1 MPDKTDFYDRLNIGT
16 GASEEA
22 IKKAYRLAVRKTHPD
37 VNRNEGAT
45 QLFLDIQEA
54 YKILSDPN
62 RKGAYDDG
70 RGSHETPPAVHTT
83 IEFSQDTLIRL
94 DEPQI
99 VYSMIDIVS
108 TLAEKDTTDLP
119 LNISFVLDNST
130 SMDGARMDILKRAT
144 KEIIQELNEDD
155 IISVISF
162 NDHAEVLLSS
172 QSHPPIA
179 HVESSI
185 NSLFAEGGTEIFQG
199 LEAAFEEIRKNSPFD
214 YVNHIILITDGH
226 TYGDEENC
234 ITLARSAAK
243 LDIGISGLGIG
254 IEWNDEF
261 IDKLC
266 ALTGGQCMFI
276 QELNQVK
283 DFLKHSITSL
293 KEAYSRHVSLEII
306 PAPGVNLLSAFRI
319 LPEALPL
326 PHQEEFSLGILKKD
340 KPHRILFEFLVNPVP
355 EEIDQAIIA
364 SGEFIL
370 KRKPRDYT
378 IPFTLNRPIVAEL
391 EEPPPPPEEIFRAI
405 SHLTFYRLQEK
416 AQKDIASGNP
426 GTAFQR
432 LINLSSHLMAK
443 GEESLAKI
451 AMHEADYI
459 KSHNNF
465 SPTGKKQ
472 LKYGT
477 IRLMLPDKT

>member
-1 MPDKTDFYDRLNIGT
+1 MLDKTDFYDRLNIGT

-37 VNRNEGAT
+37 VNKNEGAT

-70 RGSHETPPAVHTT
+70 REPQETSAAVLTAT
-83 IEFSQDTLIRL
+83 EFSQDTLIRL

-99 VYSMIDIVS
+99 IYTLVDIVS
-108 TLAEKDTTDLP
+108 TQVEKDTTDLP

-130 SMDGARMDILKRAT
+130 SMDGARLEILKGAT

-155 IISVISF
+155 LVSVISF
-162 NDHAEVLLSS
+162 NDHAKVLLSS
-172 QSHPPIA
+172 QLQPPMA
-179 HVESSI
+179 KVESSI
-185 NSLFAEGGTEIFQG
+185 NSLFAEGGTEIYQG
-199 LEAAFEEIRKNSPFD
+199 LEAAYEEIRKNSPFD

-234 ITLARSAAK
+234 ITLAKSAAE

-261 IDKLC
+261 IDELC

-276 QELNQVK
+276 QEMDQVK

-293 KEAYSRHVSLEII
+293 KEAYSRHTSLEIS
-306 PAPGVNLLSAFRI
+306 PAPGVQMLSAFRI

-340 KPHRILFEFLVNPVP
+340 KHHRVLFEFLVNPVP
-355 EEIDQAIIA
+355 EEIDQAVIA

-370 KRKPRDYT
+370 KRKPHDYT
-378 IPFTLNRPIVAEL
+378 IPFTLDRPIIAEI
-391 EEPPPPPEEIFRAI
+391 EEPALPPEDIFRAI

-416 AQKDIASGNP
+416 AQKDVASGNP

-451 AMHEADYI
+451 AMHEAEYI

>member
-37 VNRNEGAT
+37 VNKNEGAT

-70 RGSHETPPAVHTT
+70 REPQETSAAVLTAT
-83 IEFSQDTLIRL
+83 EFSQDTLIRL

-99 VYSMIDIVS
+99 IYTLVDIVS
-108 TLAEKDTTDLP
+108 TQVEKDTTDLP

-130 SMDGARMDILKRAT
+130 SMDGARLEILKGAT

-155 IISVISF
+155 LVSVISF
-162 NDHAEVLLSS
+162 NDHAKVLLSS
-172 QSHPPIA
+172 QLQPPMA
-179 HVESSI
+179 KVESSI
-185 NSLFAEGGTEIFQG
+185 NGLFAEGGTEIYQG
-199 LEAAFEEIRKNSPFD
+199 LEAAYEEIRKNSPFD

-234 ITLARSAAK
+234 ITLAKSAAE

-261 IDKLC
+261 IDELC

-276 QELNQVK
+276 QEMDQVK

-293 KEAYSRHVSLEII
+293 KEAYSRHTSLEIS
-306 PAPGVNLLSAFRI
+306 PAPGVQMLSAFRI

-340 KPHRILFEFLVNPVP
+340 KHHRVLFEFLVNPVP
-355 EEIDQAIIA
+355 EEIDQAVIA
-364 SGEFIL
+364 SGEFFL
-370 KRKPRDYT
+370 KRKPHDYT
-378 IPFTLNRPIVAEL
+378 IPFTLDRPIVAEI
-391 EEPPPPPEEIFRAI
+391 EEPALPPEDIFRAI

-416 AQKDIASGNP
+416 AQKDVASGNP

-451 AMHEADYI
+451 AMHEAEYI

>member
-1 MPDKTDFYDRLNIGT
+1 MPNKTDFYSRLNIST
-16 GASEEA
+16 GASEDA

-45 QLFLDIQEA
+45 QLFLNIQEA

-62 RKGAYDDG
+62 KKGAYDSG
-70 RGSHETPPAVHTT
+70 REPHEAAPTVLTAF
-83 IEFSQDTLIRL
+83 EYSQETLSIV

-99 VYSMIDIVS
+99 IYSLIDVVS
-108 TLAEKDTTDLP
+108 TQAEKDTTDLP

-130 SMDGARMDILKRAT
+130 SMDGARLEILKSAT
-144 KEIIQELNEDD
+144 KDIIHELGEDD
-155 IISVISF
+155 LVSVISF
-162 NDHAEVLLSS
+162 NDRAKVLIPS
-172 QSHPPIA
+172 QSQPSSA
-179 HVESSI
+179 VLDSSI
-185 NSLFAEGGTEIFQG
+185 NGLFAEGGTEIFQG
-199 LEAAFEEIRKNSPFD
+199 LEAAFEEIRKNPSYDF
-214 YVNHIILITDGH
+214 VSHIILITDGH

-234 ITLARSAAK
+234 ITLAKSAAT

-261 IDKLC
+261 LIELC
-266 ALTGGQCMFI
+266 ALTGGQCRFI
-276 QELNQVK
+276 EELNQVK
-283 DFLKHSITSL
+283 DFLEHSITSL
-293 KEAYSRHVSLEII
+293 REAFSRRLSLEIT
-306 PAPGVNLLSAFRI
+306 PAPGVKMLSAFRI

-340 KPHRILFEFLVNPVP
+340 KPHRVLFEFMVDPIP
-355 EEIDQAIIA
+355 EEIDQAVIA

-370 KRKPRDYT
+370 KRTPQDFT
-378 IPFTLNRPIVAEL
+378 IPFTLDRPVGKESDDGV
-391 EEPPPPPEEIFRAI
+391 PPPAEIFRAI

-416 AQKDIASGNP
+416 AQQDIANGNP

-443 GEESLAKI
+443 GEDSLAKI
-451 AMHEADYI
+451 AMNEADYI

-477 IRLMLPDKT
+477 MRLLLPDKT

>member
-70 RGSHETPPAVHTT
+70 RGSLGTPPAVQTT

-99 VYSMIDIVS
+99 VYTMIDIVS

-234 ITLARSAAK
+234 ITLARAAAK

-293 KEAYSRHVSLEII
+293 KEAYSRHVSLEIN

-378 IPFTLNRPIVAEL
+378 IPFTLNRPIAAEI
-391 EEPPPPPEEIFRAI
+391 EEPLPPPEEIFRAI

>member
-16 GASEEA
+16 GASDEA

-54 YKILSDPN
+54 YKILSDPD

-70 RGSHETPPAVHTT
+70 REPHGTPPAVHTA

-108 TLAEKDTTDLP
+108 TLAEKDSTDLP

-130 SMDGARMDILKRAT
+130 SMNGARMNILKGAT

-155 IISVISF
+155 IFSVISF
-162 NDHAEVLLSS
+162 NDRAEVLLSS

-266 ALTGGQCMFI
+266 ALTGGQSIFI

-355 EEIDQAIIA
+355 EKIDQAVIA

-378 IPFTLNRPIVAEL
+378 IPFTLNRPIVAEI
-391 EEPPPPPEEIFRAI
+391 EEPPPPPKEIFRAI

>member
-1 MPDKTDFYDRLNIGT
+1 MTNKTDFYNRLNINT
-16 GASEEA
+16 GASEQA
-22 IKKAYRLAVRKTHPD
+22 IKKAYRLAVKKSHPD
-37 VNRNEGAT
+37 VNKNDGAT

-54 YKILSDPN
+54 YKILSDPSK
-62 RKGAYDDG
+62 KGAYDEG
-70 RGSHETPPAVHTT
+70 REPLGTQSAVHIATEYSKDALT
-83 IEFSQDTLIRL
+83 KL

-99 VYSMIDIVS
+99 IYALVDIVS
-108 TLAEKDTTDLP
+108 TQTEKDTTDLP

-130 SMDGARMDILKRAT
+130 SMDGARLEVLKGAT
-144 KEIIQELNEDD
+144 KEIIQELNDDD

-162 NDHAEVLLSS
+162 NDRAKVLLSS
-172 QSHPPIA
+172 QSQPPMA
-179 HVESSI
+179 HVESNI
-185 NSLFAEGGTEIFQG
+185 NSLFAEGGTEIYQG
-199 LEAAFEEIRKNSPFD
+199 LEAAFEEIKKNSAFN

-261 IDKLC
+261 IDELC
-266 ALTGGQCMFI
+266 ANTGGQCMFI
-276 QELNQVK
+276 QELDQVK
-283 DFLKHSITSL
+283 NFLKQSITSL
-293 KEAYSRHVSLEII
+293 QEAYSRHILLEII
-306 PAPGVNLLSAFRI
+306 PAPGVKMLSAFRI

-326 PHQEEFSLGILKKD
+326 PTQEEFSLGILKKD
-340 KPHRILFEFLVNPVP
+340 KPHRILFEFLVNPIP
-355 EEIDQAIIA
+355 EEIDQVVIA
-364 SGEFIL
+364 SGAFFL
-370 KRKPRDYT
+370 KRKSRDFT
-378 IPFTLNRPIVAEL
+378 IPFTLNRPIIAES
-391 EEPPPPPEEIFRAI
+391 EEFPPPPEEIFRAI

-416 AQKDIASGNP
+416 AQKDVASGNP

-451 AMHEADYI
+451 AMNEADYI

-477 IRLMLPDKT
+477 IRLMLPEKT

>member
-1 MPDKTDFYDRLNIGT
+1 MPNKTDFYSRLNIST
-16 GASEEA
+16 GASEDA

-45 QLFLDIQEA
+45 QLFLNIQEA

-62 RKGAYDDG
+62 KKGAYDAG
-70 RGSHETPPAVHTT
+70 REPHEAAPTVLTT
-83 IEFSQDTLIRL
+83 FEYSQETLSSV

-99 VYSMIDIVS
+99 IYSLIDVVS
-108 TLAEKDTTDLP
+108 TQAKKDTTDLP

-130 SMDGARMDILKRAT
+130 SMDGARLEILKAAT
-144 KEIIQELNEDD
+144 KDIIRELGEDD
-155 IISVISF
+155 LVSVISF
-162 NDHAEVLLSS
+162 NDHAKVLMPS
-172 QSHPPIA
+172 QSQPSSA
-179 HVESSI
+179 LLDSSI
-185 NSLFAEGGTEIFQG
+185 NDLFAEGGTEIFQG
-199 LEAAFEEIRKNSPFD
+199 LEAAFEEIRKNPSYDF
-214 YVNHIILITDGH
+214 VNHIILITDGH

-234 ITLARSAAK
+234 ITLAKSAAA

-261 IDKLC
+261 LIELC
-266 ALTGGQCMFI
+266 ALTGGQCRFI
-276 QELNQVK
+276 EELNQVK
-283 DFLKHSITSL
+283 DFLDYSITSL
-293 KEAYSRHVSLEII
+293 REAFSRRLSLEIT
-306 PAPGVNLLSAFRI
+306 PAPGVKMLSAFRI

-340 KPHRILFEFLVNPVP
+340 KPHRVLFEFMVDPIP
-355 EEIDQAIIA
+355 EEIDQAVIA

-370 KRKPRDYT
+370 KRTPQDFT
-378 IPFTLNRPIVAEL
+378 IPFTLDRPVGKESDDGV
-391 EEPPPPPEEIFRAI
+391 PPPAKIFRAI
-405 SHLTFYRLQEK
+405 SHLTFYHLQEK
-416 AQKDIASGNP
+416 AQQDIASGNP

-443 GEESLAKI
+443 GEDSLARI
-451 AMHEADYI
+451 AMNEADYI

-477 IRLMLPDKT
+477 MRLLLPDKT

>member
-1 MPDKTDFYDRLNIGT
+1 MPNKTDFYNRLNIST
-16 GASEEA
+16 GASENA

-45 QLFLDIQEA
+45 QLFLNIQEA

-62 RKGAYDDG
+62 KKGAYDAG
-70 RGSHETPPAVHTT
+70 REPHEAAPTVLTAF
-83 IEFSQDTLIRL
+83 EYSQETLSSV

-99 VYSMIDIVS
+99 IYSLIDVVS
-108 TLAEKDTTDLP
+108 TQAEKDTTDLP

-130 SMDGARMDILKRAT
+130 SMDGARLEILKSAT
-144 KEIIQELNEDD
+144 KDIIHELGEDD
-155 IISVISF
+155 LVSVISF
-162 NDHAEVLLSS
+162 NDRAKVLMPS
-172 QSHPPIA
+172 QSQPSSAILD
-179 HVESSI
+179 SSI
-185 NSLFAEGGTEIFQG
+185 NGLFAEGGTEIFQG
-199 LEAAFEEIRKNSPFD
+199 LEAAFEEIRKNPSYDF
-214 YVNHIILITDGH
+214 VSHIILITDGH

-234 ITLARSAAK
+234 ITLAKSAAA

-261 IDKLC
+261 LIELC
-266 ALTGGQCMFI
+266 ALTGGQCRFI
-276 QELNQVK
+276 EELNQVK
-283 DFLKHSITSL
+283 DFLEHSITSL
-293 KEAYSRHVSLEII
+293 REAFSRRLSLEIT
-306 PAPGVNLLSAFRI
+306 PAPGVKMLSAFRI

-340 KPHRILFEFLVNPVP
+340 KPHRVLFEFMVDPIP
-355 EEIDQAIIA
+355 EEIDQAVIA

-370 KRKPRDYT
+370 KRTPQDFT
-378 IPFTLNRPIVAEL
+378 IPFTLDRPVGKESDDGV
-391 EEPPPPPEEIFRAI
+391 PPPAEIFRAI

-416 AQKDIASGNP
+416 AQQDIVSGNP

-443 GEESLAKI
+443 GEDSLAKI
-451 AMHEADYI
+451 AMNEADYI

-477 IRLMLPDKT
+477 MRLLLPDKT

>member
-1 MPDKTDFYDRLNIGT
+1 MPDKTDFYHRLNIGT

-54 YKILSDPN
+54 YKILSDPR
-62 RKGAYDDG
+62 RKGDYDDG
-70 RGSHETPPAVHTT
+70 REPHGTQSAVNTS

-99 VYSMIDIVS
+99 IYSLIDIVS
-108 TLAEKDTTDLP
+108 TKAEKDTTDLP

-130 SMDGARMDILKRAT
+130 SMDGARMEILKSAT

-162 NDHAEVLLSS
+162 NDHAKVLLSS
-172 QSHPPIA
+172 QSHPSVA

-199 LEAAFEEIRKNSPFD
+199 LEAAFEEIRKNSHFD

-234 ITLARSAAK
+234 ITLAKSAAQ

-254 IEWNDEF
+254 VEWNDEF
-261 IDKLC
+261 IDELC

-276 QELNQVK
+276 QELDQVK

-293 KEAYSRHVSLEII
+293 KEAYSRHITLEII
-306 PAPGVNLLSAFRI
+306 PAPGVNMLSAFRI

-326 PHQEEFSLGILKKD
+326 PQQEEFSLGILKKD
-340 KPHRILFEFLVNPVP
+340 NPHRILFEFLVNPVP
-355 EEIDQAIIA
+355 EEIDQAVIA
-364 SGEFIL
+364 SGEFCL
-370 KRKPRDYT
+370 KRKPHDYT
-378 IPFTLNRPIVAEL
+378 IPFTLDRPISAEF
-391 EEPPPPPEEIFRAI
+391 EEPPPPPEEILGAI
-405 SHLTFYRLQEK
+405 SHLTFYRLQER

-426 GTAFQR
+426 GTAYQR

>member
-1 MPDKTDFYDRLNIGT
+1 MSDKTDFYDRLNIDT

-37 VNRNEGAT
+37 VNRNDGAT

-54 YKILSDPN
+54 YKILSDP
-62 RKGAYDDG
+62 RKKGAYDDG
-70 RGSHETPPAVHTT
+70 RAPLGTPAAVQTAT
-83 IEFSQDTLIRL
+83 EYSQDTLTRL

-99 VYSMIDIVS
+99 IYSLIDIVS
-108 TLAEKDTTDLP
+108 TQAEKETTDLP
-119 LNISFVLDNST
+119 LNVSFVLDNST
-130 SMDGARMDILKRAT
+130 SMNGARLEILKSAT

-155 IISVISF
+155 VISVISF
-162 NDHAEVLLSS
+162 NDRAKVLLSS
-172 QSHPPIA
+172 QSQPPIA
-179 HVESSI
+179 HVESNI

-199 LEAAFEEIRKNSPFD
+199 LEAAFEEIRKNSPLD

-234 ITLARSAAK
+234 ITLAKSAAK

-261 IDKLC
+261 IDELC
-266 ALTGGQCMFI
+266 AQTGGQCMFI
-276 QELNQVK
+276 QELDQVK

-293 KEAYSRHVSLEII
+293 KEAYSRHISLEII

-326 PHQEEFSLGILKKD
+326 PHQEEFSLGILKKN
-340 KPHRILFEFLVNPVP
+340 KPHRILFEFLINPVP
-355 EEIDQAIIA
+355 EEIDRAVIA
-364 SGEFIL
+364 SGEFSL
-370 KRKPRDYT
+370 KRKPRDYI
-378 IPFTLNRPIVAEL
+378 IPFTLDRPIVAEF
-391 EEPPPPPEEIFRAI
+391 EEPLPPAEEIFRAI

-416 AQKDIASGNP
+416 AQKDVVSGNP

-451 AMHEADYI
+451 AMHEAEYI

>member
-1 MPDKTDFYDRLNIGT
+1 
-16 GASEEA
+16 
-22 IKKAYRLAVRKTHPD
+22 
-37 VNRNEGAT
+37 
-45 QLFLDIQEA
+45 
-54 YKILSDPN
+54 
-62 RKGAYDDG
+62 
-70 RGSHETPPAVHTT
+70 
-83 IEFSQDTLIRL
+83 
-94 DEPQI
+94 
-99 VYSMIDIVS
+99 
-108 TLAEKDTTDLP
+108 
-119 LNISFVLDNST
+119 
-130 SMDGARMDILKRAT
+130 
-144 KEIIQELNEDD
+144 
-155 IISVISF
+155 
-162 NDHAEVLLSS
+162 
-172 QSHPPIA
+172 
-179 HVESSI
+179 
-185 NSLFAEGGTEIFQG
+185 
-199 LEAAFEEIRKNSPFD
+199 
-214 YVNHIILITDGH
+214 
-226 TYGDEENC
+226 
-234 ITLARSAAK
+234 
-243 LDIGISGLGIG
+243 
-254 IEWNDEF
+254 
-261 IDKLC
+261 
-266 ALTGGQCMFI
+266 MFI
-276 QELNQVK
+276 QELDQVK

-293 KEAYSRHVSLEII
+293 KEAYSRHVSLKII

-355 EEIDQAIIA
+355 EEIDQAVIA
-364 SGEFIL
+364 SGEFFL

-378 IPFTLNRPIVAEL
+378 IPFTLDRPMVTEL

>member
-1 MPDKTDFYDRLNIGT
+1 MPNKTDFYNRLNIST
-16 GASEEA
+16 GASEDA

-45 QLFLDIQEA
+45 QLFLNIQEA

-62 RKGAYDDG
+62 KKGAYDEG
-70 RGSHETPPAVHTT
+70 REPHDTAPTVHTAF
-83 IEFSQDTLIRL
+83 EYSQNTLSSV

-99 VYSMIDIVS
+99 IYSLVDVVS
-108 TLAEKDTTDLP
+108 TQEEKETIELP

-130 SMDGARMDILKRAT
+130 SMDGARLEILKAAT
-144 KEIIQELNEDD
+144 KDIIRELGEDD
-155 IISVISF
+155 LISVISF
-162 NDHAEVLLSS
+162 NDRAKVLLPS
-172 QSHPPIA
+172 QSQPPSA
-179 HVESSI
+179 LLDSSI
-185 NSLFAEGGTEIFQG
+185 NSLFAEGGTEIFHG
-199 LEAAFEEIRKNSPFD
+199 LEAAFEEIRKKPLND

-234 ITLARSAAK
+234 ITLAKLAAK
-243 LDIGISGLGIG
+243 SDIGISGLGIG

-261 IDKLC
+261 LDNLC
-266 ALTGGQCMFI
+266 ALTGGQCRFI
-276 QELNQVK
+276 EELNQVK
-283 DFLKHSITSL
+283 DFLNYCITSL
-293 KEAYSRHVSLEII
+293 KEAFSRRISLELT
-306 PAPGVNLLSAFRI
+306 PAPGVKMLSAFRI

-340 KPHRILFEFLVNPVP
+340 KPHRVLFEFMIDPIP
-355 EEIDQAIIA
+355 EKIDQVVIA

-378 IPFTLNRPIVAEL
+378 IPFTLDRPVVKESDDGVL
-391 EEPPPPPEEIFRAI
+391 PPTEIFRAI
-405 SHLTFYRLQEK
+405 SHLTFYRLQDK
-416 AQKDIASGNP
+416 AQQDVANGNP

-432 LINLSSHLMAK
+432 LVNLSSHLMSK
-443 GEESLAKI
+443 GEDSLAKI
-451 AMHEADYI
+451 AMNEADYI

-477 IRLMLPDKT
+477 MRLLLPDKT

>member
-70 RGSHETPPAVHTT
+70 RGSHETPPAVHTA

-130 SMDGARMDILKRAT
+130 SMNGARMDILKSAT
-144 KEIIQELNEDD
+144 KAIIQELDEDD

-162 NDHAEVLLSS
+162 NDRAEVLLSS

-340 KPHRILFEFLVNPVP
+340 KPHRILFEFLINPVP

-391 EEPPPPPEEIFRAI
+391 EEPPPPPDEIFRAI

>member
-70 RGSHETPPAVHTT
+70 RGPHGTPPAVQTA
-83 IEFSQDTLIRL
+83 IEFSQDTLTRL

-108 TLAEKDTTDLP
+108 TLVEKDTTDLP

-130 SMDGARMDILKRAT
+130 SMDGARMDILKGAT

-162 NDHAEVLLSS
+162 NDRAEVLLSS

-199 LEAAFEEIRKNSPFD
+199 LEAAFEEIRKNSAFD

-234 ITLARSAAK
+234 ISLARSAAK

-293 KEAYSRHVSLEII
+293 KEAYSRHVSLEIT

-326 PHQEEFSLGILKKD
+326 PPQEEFSLGILKKD

-378 IPFTLNRPIVAEL
+378 IPFTLNRPI
-391 EEPPPPPEEIFRAI
+391 
-405 SHLTFYRLQEK
+405 
-416 AQKDIASGNP
+416 P
-426 GTAFQR
+426 GAP
-432 LINLSSHLMAK
+432 
-443 GEESLAKI
+443 
-451 AMHEADYI
+451 HEQ
-459 KSHNNF
+459 S
-465 SPTGKKQ
+465 
-472 LKYGT
+472 
-477 IRLMLPDKT
+477 

>member
-1 MPDKTDFYDRLNIGT
+1 MPDKTDFYDRLDIGT

-37 VNRNEGAT
+37 VNKNEGAT

-54 YKILSDPN
+54 YKILSDPD
-62 RKGAYDDG
+62 KKSAYDDG
-70 RGSHETPPAVHTT
+70 REPHRTAPAVYIAT
-83 IEFSQDTLIRL
+83 EFSQDTLIRL

-99 VYSMIDIVS
+99 IYSLIDIVS
-108 TLAEKDTTDLP
+108 TQVEKDTTDLP

-130 SMDGARMDILKRAT
+130 SMDGARLEILKRAT

-162 NDHAEVLLSS
+162 NDHAKVLLSS
-172 QSHPPIA
+172 QSQPPLV

-185 NSLFAEGGTEIFQG
+185 SSLFAEGGTEIFQG

-234 ITLARSAAK
+234 ITLARSAAE

-261 IDKLC
+261 IDELC
-266 ALTGGQCMFI
+266 AQTGGQCMFI
-276 QELNQVK
+276 QEPDQVK

-293 KEAYSRHVSLEII
+293 KEAYSRHISLEII
-306 PAPGVNLLSAFRI
+306 PAPGVKMLSAFRI

-326 PHQEEFSLGILKKD
+326 PLQEKFSLGILKKD
-340 KPHRILFEFLVNPVP
+340 KPHRILFEFLVDPIP
-355 EEIDQAIIA
+355 EEIDQAVIA
-364 SGEFIL
+364 SGEFFL

-378 IPFTLNRPIVAEL
+378 IPFTLDRPVVAEF
-391 EEPPPPPEEIFRAI
+391 EEPSYPPEEILRAI

-416 AQKDIASGNP
+416 AQKDVASGNP
-426 GTAFQR
+426 GIAFQR

>member
-1 MPDKTDFYDRLNIGT
+1 MPDKTDFYNRLNIDT
-16 GASEEA
+16 DASEDA

-45 QLFLDIQEA
+45 QLFLNIQEA

-62 RKGAYDDG
+62 KKGAYDSG
-70 RGSHETPPAVHTT
+70 REPHEAVPTVHTAF
-83 IEFSQDTLIRL
+83 EYSQKTLSSV

-99 VYSMIDIVS
+99 IYSLVDVVS
-108 TLAEKDTTDLP
+108 TQAEKETTDLP

-130 SMDGARMDILKRAT
+130 SMAGTRLEILKTAI
-144 KEIIQELNEDD
+144 KDIIRELGEDD
-155 IISVISF
+155 SISVISF
-162 NDHAEVLLSS
+162 NDRAKVLISS
-172 QSHPPIA
+172 QSQPSSA
-179 HVESSI
+179 VLDSSI
-185 NSLFAEGGTEIFQG
+185 NDLFAEGGTEIFQG
-199 LEAAFEEIRKNSPFD
+199 LEAAFEEIRKKPLHDF
-214 YVNHIILITDGH
+214 VNHIILITDGH

-234 ITLARSAAK
+234 ITLAKSAAE

-261 IDKLC
+261 IDNLC
-266 ALTGGQCMFI
+266 ALTGGQCRFI
-276 QELNQVK
+276 EELNQVK
-283 DFLKHSITSL
+283 DFLAYSISSL
-293 KEAYSRHVSLEII
+293 KEAFSRRISLEIN
-306 PAPGVNLLSAFRI
+306 PAPGVKMLSAFRL

-326 PHQEEFSLGILKKD
+326 PHQHEFSLGILKKD
-340 KPHRILFEFLVNPVP
+340 QPHRVLFEFMIDPIP
-355 EEIDQAIIA
+355 EEIDQAVIA

-370 KRKPRDYT
+370 KRNPRDYT
-378 IPFTLNRPIVAEL
+378 IPFTLDRPIVRESDN
-391 EEPPPPPEEIFRAI
+391 EEPPPKEIFRAI

-416 AQKDIASGNP
+416 AQQDVASGNP

-451 AMHEADYI
+451 AMNEADYI

-465 SPTGKKQ
+465 SPIGKKQ

-477 IRLMLPDKT
+477 IRLLLPDKT